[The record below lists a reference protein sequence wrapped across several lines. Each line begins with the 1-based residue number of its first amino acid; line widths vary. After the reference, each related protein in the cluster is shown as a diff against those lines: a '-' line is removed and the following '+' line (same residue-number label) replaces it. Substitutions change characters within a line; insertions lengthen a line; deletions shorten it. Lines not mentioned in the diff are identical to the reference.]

1 MRRPADA
8 CAAKP
13 VSPGIAKIALRCV
26 AACIAATA
34 VTFSAGIQAGV
45 PPATQYLIH
54 CSGCHRADGSGS
66 LRGGIPDLRGY
77 VGSFGRVDDGRTY
90 LMHVPGVVGSGLDN
104 ADIAAVMNYIFERW
118 AEAPASDP
126 VPLFTAAEVARL
138 RKRSVPDVVKAR
150 RHVVH
155 ELKARDLPV
164 ATYPWE

>member
-1 MRRPADA
+1 MRRPAEA
-8 CAAKP
+8 GAAIP
-13 VSPGIAKIALRCV
+13 VLSGNATIALRCV
-26 AACIAATA
+26 AACIVGMA
-34 VTFSAGIQAGV
+34 VTFSMAIQAGV

-77 VGSFGRVDDGRTY
+77 VGSFGRVDNGRTY

-118 AEAPASDP
+118 ADAPASDP
-126 VPLFTAAEVARL
+126 VPLFTAAEVAQL

-150 RHVVH
+150 RRVVH

-164 ATYPWE
+164 AAYPWE